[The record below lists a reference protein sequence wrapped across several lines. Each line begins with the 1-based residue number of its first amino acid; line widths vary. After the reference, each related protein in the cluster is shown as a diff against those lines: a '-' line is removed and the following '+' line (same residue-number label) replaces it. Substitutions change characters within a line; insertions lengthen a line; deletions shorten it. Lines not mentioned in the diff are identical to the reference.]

1 MSPIIFSKVKSNMDL
16 LNLTILLNTFFGFL
30 TFIAWI
36 SSAAILYL
44 YFSKKTFNK
53 IITDQFLN
61 FAISVAIFSSIGSI
75 VYSEVVGFIP
85 CRFCWYQRYLMY
97 PIAISLIISL
107 IKRPFFKV
115 GYISIIGVAVSIYH
129 IYLQNGGGGGGTC
142 AVDVPCDLKYVDI
155 FGFISIPVMAGTGF
169 LTIFVTLLY
178 YDFAR
183 KEFVE

>member
-1 MSPIIFSKVKSNMDL
+1 MSPIIFSKVIFNMDL
-16 LNLTILLNTFFGFL
+16 MNLTILLNTFFGFL
-30 TFIAWI
+30 TVVAWI
-36 SSAAILYL
+36 SSAIILYL
-44 YFSKKTFNK
+44 YFSKKTFSK
-53 IITDQFLN
+53 IVTNQFLN

-97 PIAISLIISL
+97 PIAIALLISL
-107 IKRPFFKV
+107 VKKPFFRI
-115 GYISIIGVAVSIYH
+115 GYISIIGVFVSIYH
-129 IYLQNGGGGGGTC
+129 IFLQNGGGGGGTC

-183 KEFVE
+183 KELVE

>member
-1 MSPIIFSKVKSNMDL
+1 MDL
-16 LNLTILLNTFFGFL
+16 IILFNTFFGFL
-30 TFIAWI
+30 TFVAWF
-36 SSAAILYL
+36 STALILYL
-44 YFSKKTFNK
+44 YFSKKTFSK
-53 IITDQFLN
+53 LITDQFLN

-97 PIAISLIISL
+97 PIAIALIISL
-107 IKRPFFKV
+107 IKRPFFRI
-115 GYISIIGVAVSIYH
+115 GYISIIGVFVSAYH

-142 AVDVPCDLKYVDI
+142 AIDVPCDLKYVDI

-169 LTIFVTLLY
+169 LTIFVALLY

-183 KEFVE
+183 KEYVE